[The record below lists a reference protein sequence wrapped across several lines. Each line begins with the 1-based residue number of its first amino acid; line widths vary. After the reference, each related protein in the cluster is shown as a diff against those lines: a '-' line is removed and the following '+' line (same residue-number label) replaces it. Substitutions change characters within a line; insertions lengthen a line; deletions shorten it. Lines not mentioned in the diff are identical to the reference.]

1 MQRSDERV
9 LLLCL
14 LFVSAGALLLFLYY
28 VFRLLGSLPDP
39 IPDLTVASHA
49 GISAVSVVAVVRS
62 APIR

>member
-1 MQRSDERV
+1 MHRSDERM

-39 IPDLTVASHA
+39 IPNQTVLSHA
-49 GISAVSVVAVVRS
+49 GISTVSLVAVGCTT
-62 APIR
+62 PIW